1 VYPGTFADLTPDKPA
16 VIMSDTGAS
25 MSYAELDER
34 STRLADVL
42 HRAGLVPGDDV
53 ALLAENS
60 LRTFEVI
67 WAALRSGLY
76 VTAINHHLLPDE
88 VAYILD
94 DCDAKA
100 LVVSYD
106 KGSISE
112 AAPAPGVALRLAF
125 GGPVPGHED
134 YEGALTA
141 ASSVRPT
148 DQPRG
153 QDMLYSS
160 GTTGRPKGVR
170 APLPDGQV
178 DRTPD
183 PLLTVFGKRYGFE
196 QDMVYLTPAP
206 LYHAAPLRFATMT
219 HSVGGTVV
227 VMPRFDATAALESI
241 ERYRVTHSQWVPTM
255 FVRMLKLP
263 EEQRAAHDL
272 SSHRVAVH
280 AAAPCPEAVKREM
293 IAWWGPILHEYYG
306 STETLGLTLID
317 SDTWARKPGSVGTA
331 ALGTV
336 RICGE
341 DGEELPIGHT
351 GLIYFEREVFPFAY
365 HKDPQKTREAQHPQ
379 HPTWGTTGDVGH
391 LDDDGFL
398 YLTDRRAFVIISG
411 GVNIYPQEIED
422 AVVLHPAV
430 RDVAVIGVPDAEMG
444 QQVRAVVQVA
454 DGVQPGPEL
463 ERQLLTFLGERLARF
478 KVPRHV
484 DFVDALPRTETG
496 KLQKRLLVEAYA
508 SGREG

>member
-16 VIMSDTGAS
+16 VIMSDSGAS
-25 MSYAELDER
+25 LSYAELDER
-34 STRLADVL
+34 STRLAHVL
-42 HRAGLVPGDDV
+42 RRAGLAPGDDV

-60 LRTFEVI
+60 LHTFEVI

-88 VAYILD
+88 VAYILE

-100 LVVSYD
+100 LVVSAE
-106 KGSISE
+106 KGWISE
-112 AAPAPGVALRLAF
+112 AAVAPDVVLRLAL

-134 YEGALTA
+134 YEAALA
-141 ASSVRPT
+141 GASSVRPA

-170 APLPDGQV
+170 APLPGGQV

-183 PLLTVFGKRYGFE
+183 PLLAVFGTHYGFE

-206 LYHAAPLRFATMT
+206 LYHAAPLRFAAMT

-227 VMPRFDATAALESI
+227 VMPRFDAVAALESI
-241 ERYRVTHSQWVPTM
+241 ERYRITHSQWVPTM

-263 EEQRAAHDL
+263 DEERGAHDL
-272 SSHRVAVH
+272 SSHKVAVH
-280 AAAPCPEAVKREM
+280 AAAPCPETVKREM

-306 STETLGLTLID
+306 STEALGLTLID
-317 SDTWARKPGSVGTA
+317 SATWAEKPGSVGTA

-336 RICGE
+336 RICDDNG
-341 DGEELPIGHT
+341 DELPAGRT
-351 GLIYFEREVFPFAY
+351 GLIYFERENFPFAY
-365 HKDPQKTREAQHPQ
+365 HKDPEKTRSAQHPR
-379 HPTWGTTGDVGH
+379 HSTWGTTGDVGYV
-391 LDDDGFL
+391 DEDGFL

-422 AVVLHPAV
+422 ALALHPAV
-430 RDVAVIGVPDAEMG
+430 HDVAVIGIPDEEMG

-454 DGVQPGPEL
+454 DGLQAGPDL
-463 ERQLLTFLGERLARF
+463 ERRLLAFLGERLARF
-478 KVPRHV
+478 KVPRRV

-496 KLQKRLLVEAYA
+496 KLQKRLLVAAY
-508 SGREG
+508 GTEPG